1 MSAES
6 ISARRYDPGQHPDL
20 PPPVNTDSPLYW
32 IRRNLFGSVTDTV
45 LTLVSLYLTY
55 QIVTGFYVWAIRDA
69 TFFAETRFGCETAG
83 ACWALITSR
92 HDQFIYGYFPAD
104 GRWRIDLAFILLFVA
119 LTPILFDKT
128 PYRRPLLN
136 FTVSYPI
143 VAFWLLVGG
152 FLGLEPVE
160 TSQFGGLML
169 TLVIGVTGIVC
180 SLPIGILL
188 ALGRRSNM
196 AGVRA
201 VCVLFIELVRGVP
214 LITLLFMASVM
225 LPLFLPPGVHF
236 DTLLRVLIM
245 VTLFA
250 SAYMAEV
257 IRGGL
262 QAIPR
267 GQTEAA
273 QSLGLSYW
281 QNMRLIVLPQALK
294 ISIPG
299 IVNTFIGLYKDTT
312 LVLIIGLLDLLGVG
326 RANLADAKWMG
337 LSTEIYVF
345 IAILFFIACFG
356 MSRYSIYLENKLHT
370 GHRRLG
376 GAP

>member
-1 MSAES
+1 MSS
-6 ISARRYDPGQHPDL
+6 TQTSAQYAPGEHPDL
-20 PPPVNTDSPLYW
+20 PPPVATSGVLYW
-32 IRRNLFGSVTDTV
+32 LRKNLFGSPLDAI
-45 LTLVSLYLTY
+45 LSLASLYFLY
-55 QIVTGFYVWAIRDA
+55 LAVPAIVDWAFISADL
-69 TFFAETRFGCETAG
+69 FGESRSDCKDTG
-83 ACWALITSR
+83 ACWALITAR
-92 HDQFIYGYFPAD
+92 YDQFIYGYFPAD
-104 GRWRIDLAFILLFVA
+104 QRWRIDVSFLLLLVA
-119 LTPILFDKT
+119 LSPILFERT
-128 PYRRPLLN
+128 PFRGQLLI
-136 FTVSYPI
+136 FAVVYPVI
-143 VAFWLLVGG
+143 AFWLLVGG
-152 FLGLEPVE
+152 FLGLDHVE
-160 TSQFGGLML
+160 TSKFGGLML
-169 TLVIGVTGIVC
+169 TLVIGVTGIAF

-188 ALGRRSNM
+188 ALGRRSRM

-201 VCVLFIELVRGVP
+201 ACVFIIELIRGVP

-225 LPLFLPPGVHF
+225 LPLFLPPGVNF

-262 QAIPR
+262 QAIPG

-281 QNMRLIVLPQALK
+281 RTMRLIILPQALK

-337 LSTEIYVF
+337 LAEEVYVF
-345 IAILFFIACFG
+345 TAILFFIACFS
-356 MSRYSIYLENKLHT
+356 MSRYSLYLEKKLHT
-370 GHRRLG
+370 GHER
-376 GAP
+376 